1 MTDPAERITGLV
13 GALRAHGV
21 RIGTG
26 ETVDAARAA
35 EALGLG
41 DRELLR
47 EGLAATLLHGPAQR
61 AVFDPVFDLYFPR
74 GVGAPDAGP
83 SDRES
88 LRDRLAEVLAADD
101 RALMAQLAASAVDG
115 LGGYGSS
122 PGSDGWSA
130 YQTLERLRPGTLL
143 ARVRADVRAGAGVG
157 GDFADRLLDDEIRR
171 RIEEFRR
178 LVGAEARRRVAERR
192 GRDEIARRGVR
203 PTADRVDFL
212 FASRDQLAE
221 LRRAVQ
227 PLARKLATRLAARR
241 RRAARGTVDLRRTLR
256 SSLSTG
262 GVPMRPVLRRRRP
275 VRPELVLLCDVSGS
289 VSGFS
294 DFTMLLVQALHDQF
308 SKVRVFAFVNRLDE
322 VTGLL
327 DRGRAD
333 PEGLGARIR
342 EGIAFTLRDPRLRTV
357 VILDPA
363 VNFCYAGP
371 FTVGFATLAEQVL
384 RGGSATLG
392 VLNGSLAGGA
402 MLGTLA
408 GGAMGGR
415 PRVGLLVAALAGWLG
430 AGMAVLG
437 LVHSTPAV
445 VATVLA
451 MGFAIGFQGV
461 FGLSWIQRNIPQEV
475 LSRVISVDM
484 VLGYAAAPLSLIVC
498 GALARTSTL
507 ALFGVVAAVL
517 ALTGLAVLGSRAVR
531 EMR

>member
-21 RIGTG
+21 RVGTG

-47 EGLAATLLHGPAQR
+47 EGLASTLLHGQAQR

-83 SDRES
+83 TDRES
-88 LRDRLAEVLAADD
+88 LRDRLAEALTADD
-101 RALMAQLAASAVDG
+101 RALMAQLAAQAVDG

-130 YQTLERLRPGTLL
+130 YQTLERLRPQTLL
-143 ARVRADVRAGAGVG
+143 ARVRAEVRAGTGAS

-327 DRGRAD
+327 DHGRAD

-342 EGIAFTLRDPRLRTV
+342 DE
-357 VILDPA
+357 
-363 VNFCYAGP
+363 
-371 FTVGFATLAEQVL
+371 ATLT
-384 RGGSATLG
+384 GWHGS
-392 VLNGSLAGGA
+392 SDY
-402 MLGTLA
+402 
-408 GGAMGGR
+408 
-415 PRVGLLVAALAGWLG
+415 
-430 AGMAVLG
+430 GMALGEFTERYSAAVGPRTTVFVLG
-437 LVHSTPAV
+437 
-445 VATVLA
+445 
-451 MGFAIGFQGV
+451 
-461 FGLSWIQRNIPQEV
+461 
-475 LSRVISVDM
+475 D
-484 VLGYAAAPLSLIVC
+484 
-498 GALARTSTL
+498 ARTNQSDPNL
-507 ALFGVVAAVL
+507 P
-517 ALTGLAVLGSRAVR
+517 AVR
-531 EMR
+531 EIARRARRVYWLNPEPAGQWGTGDSAAPAYADLVEMHECRTARQLGGLVGRLLPV